1 MLHFPFEYNTPAAY
15 TDWLA
20 SDLNSN
26 ELNCEIVMVPIR
38 PRANV
43 AQYPGLHRRY
53 FADQLVQYTRTQV
66 LDWSKVKIIVD
77 DFTEA
82 TQDST
87 LNEIVEG
94 ILESFPQIKLE
105 NIIFVQAGVP
115 SGKTVVQSLVYPTFL
130 LEIFYARRLLGFLE
144 VKIPWQNRKL
154 KFISLCRRPTWFRV
168 AITEEILSR
177 NLDSQGI
184 VTCGS
189 ESDLNY
195 DQTEWKTAYLKD
207 QKFYDRFP
215 ILFNGTAI
223 SGGEEQYDIQQEFT
237 NCFVNVV
244 SETSNQRYLGS
255 AHLTGRPEDP
265 VHHWDRI
272 FITEK
277 SMKPYFK
284 EQVPL
289 FNTMPG
295 HVANMRSLGIDVFD
309 DIVNHS
315 YDLIDDKD
323 QRLKAIADELERL
336 CSISTE
342 DWQTMYKSHNLESRF
357 ELARQAIMSSG
368 VQQRD
373 ACYEEIKKFLRT

>member
-15 TDWLA
+15 TDWL
-20 SDLNSN
+20 SDDLNNN
-26 ELNCEIVMVPIR
+26 ELNCEIIMVPNR
-38 PRANV
+38 PRLNV
-43 AQYPGLHRRY
+43 ALYPGMQRRF
-53 FADQLVQYTRTQV
+53 FADQIIQYLKTKPFN
-66 LDWSKVKIIVD
+66 LHNAKIIVD
-77 DFTEA
+77 DFSEA
-82 TQDST
+82 PDDVV
-87 LNEIVEG
+87 LKEIIEG

-105 NIIFVQAGVP
+105 NIIIVQAGVP
-115 SGKTVVQSLVYPTFL
+115 TGNSIVRSLVYPTFL

-144 VKIPWQNRKL
+144 VKIPWQDRKL

-195 DQTEWKTAYLKD
+195 DQSQWKTAYIKD
-207 QKFYDRFP
+207 QKYYDRFP

-223 SGGEEQYDIQQEFT
+223 SGTDEQFDIQQEFT
-237 NCFVNVV
+237 NCFINIV
-244 SETSNQRYLGS
+244 SETSHQRFLGA
-255 AHLTGRPEDP
+255 AHLTGSPADP
-265 VHHWDRI
+265 IHQWDRL

-295 HVANMRSLGIDVFD
+295 HVAYMRSLGIDVFD

-323 QRLKAIADELERL
+323 QRIKALGDELERL
-336 CSISTE
+336 CNISIE
-342 DWQTMYKSHNLESRF
+342 DWQKMYESHNLGNRF
-357 ELARQAIMSSG
+357 EQARQAIKNSG

-373 ACYEEIKKFLRT
+373 AFYEEIKKFLRT